1 MSLKKQYKIITD
13 APKEIEWNEYYSK
26 IVKEY
31 EFLLKD
37 NGDKE
42 KVFQQ
47 FFEENPSFLPGALEL
62 FGHSGH
68 YPYLDALISQ
78 PEIGSVF
85 RRKPDFVWLAN
96 DSLNFVP
103 VFIEIEKPNKKMFNE
118 NGTTT
123 AKFNQALGQIHEW
136 QYLLN
141 DPINIQ
147 MLYDY
152 FDLPLDIRKKTFK
165 PQFLLVYGRRKEYD
179 GNRILTGIRAA
190 RKTGEIDIM
199 SFDRLKPLSDYRQFV
214 SCKISNGIY
223 KVINI
228 PPTYRYRADCA
239 EELIKMDGF
248 YEKINVMKYT
258 SDERKKFLRERYEYW
273 CEFGKKD
280 FKGVICGLEGE

>member
-1 MSLKKQYKIITD
+1 MSLKKQYKCISN
-13 APKEIEWNEYYSK
+13 APKQIEWDEYYSK
-26 IVKEY
+26 IIKEY
-31 EFLLKD
+31 EFLLKN
-37 NGDKE
+37 NGDQE

-118 NGTTT
+118 DGTTT
-123 AKFNQALGQIHEW
+123 AKVNQALGQIHEW

-190 RKTGEIDIM
+190 RKTSEIDIM

-280 FKGVICGLEGE
+280 FKGVICGQEGE